1 MNEPSSVYYSQP
13 RVPFV
18 VFIHGDVFSASSA
31 FIPVMTPR
39 PRPLKMTSRLTVL
52 HQRLTQMLQLSATR
66 TSSSP
71 SEAHRAMQEMTFWI
85 LRTPSMIPRECFLRT
100 KDFEFVVAPDEKGT
114 AAGSL
119 YVDDDVSIVQE
130 KLTSVEMQ
138 FALTDGFEVAFQ

>member
-1 MNEPSSVYYSQP
+1 
-13 RVPFV
+13 
-18 VFIHGDVFSASSA
+18 
-31 FIPVMTPR
+31 
-39 PRPLKMTSRLTVL
+39 
-52 HQRLTQMLQLSATR
+52 
-66 TSSSP
+66 
-71 SEAHRAMQEMTFWI
+71 MQEMTFWI